1 MSKNHNEKMDM
12 TRWRKVRLK
21 VFDRDGWRCVDC
33 GKSGRLECDHVKP
46 LSAGG
51 GNVRTSQPSF
61 TLPHMTHRE
70 DTS

>member
-51 GNVRTSQPSF
+51 EMYALHNLASRCRT
-61 TLPHMTHRE
+61 
-70 DTS
+70 